1 MGNRS
6 YNSTNKITSSKFR
19 RQKFFSRISFTP
31 TTLLIFIITIWVNV
45 IIITKNF
52 RFPTIAQTVTE
63 DTSPSTRVRPQDV
76 WRLVYQRLP
85 YLPLENNY
93 INKETGK
100 VSPDNTLIARLI
112 RYHIF
117 VKNRPVFFRIDWKL
131 TLADYLGV
139 NEPIAESTYPGS
151 DTLQINPIDADITA
165 IQRLNRS
172 QRDDLVNILV
182 SIFNPN
188 SPELLEIVPKNRT
201 NSNQINPAIP
211 TDSPLPLPQP
221 GDANLLK

>member
-6 YNSTNKITSSKFR
+6 YNSTNKITSSKLR
-19 RQKFFSRISFTP
+19 MQKIFSRISFTP
-31 TTLLIFIITIWVNV
+31 TTLLIFVITIWVNV

-52 RFPTIAQTVTE
+52 NFPTIAQTVTE
-63 DTSPSTRVRPQDV
+63 DTSSSRVRPQDV
-76 WRLVYQRLP
+76 WRVVYQRLP

-112 RYHIF
+112 RYHVF

-151 DTLQINPIDADITA
+151 DTLQTNPIEADITA
-165 IQRLNRS
+165 IQRLNRA

-188 SPELLEIVPKNRT
+188 SPELVDRLPTNRT
-201 NSNQINPAIP
+201 NTNSVPPATP
-211 TDSPLPLPQP
+211 TNSPPPLPQP